1 MWGRSNWCERV
12 ILFSLGTVLFLLL
25 SNLFIQSTIYN
36 VWLFLYTVSVIVL
49 SIWVTCRDIQF
60 LLEQSAPLKT
70 ELQFDISS
78 KHSKIN
84 IVSSVIRIL
93 KKILIGKDVRQ
104 NKNEIEQKKKAINM
118 SSCSD
123 ISTIA
128 SVIERKFVWAW
139 YSQYVSKEIAFPF
152 ACKELL
158 DQMVTKI
165 FQVLTYKFHDDG
177 LTEQCRMFKLVT
189 FRCLKFCFYI
199 LIVFEIYK
207 YNIVLTFC
215 VNPIYRTG
223 KI

>member
-12 ILFSLGTVLFLLL
+12 ILFSLAIVLFLLL

-36 VWLFLYTVSVIVL
+36 VWLFIYTVSLIIL

-60 LLEQSAPLKT
+60 LLEQSTPLKI
-70 ELQFDISS
+70 ELQFDIAS

-84 IVSSVIRIL
+84 IISSVIYIF
-93 KKILIGKDVRQ
+93 KKIVTGNAVRQ
-104 NKNEIEQKKKAINM
+104 NKNEIEQMKKAMNI

-165 FQVLTYKFHDDG
+165 FQVLTYLFYYDG
-177 LTEQCRMFKLVT
+177 LNGQCLLHLQISNSN
-189 FRCLKFCFYI
+189 CLKFRLYI
-199 LIVFEIYK
+199 LNFYLK
-207 YNIVLTFC
+207 FC
-215 VNPIYRTG
+215 TSAYLFHV
-223 KI
+223 

>member
-1 MWGRSNWCERV
+1 MWGRSSWCERV

-25 SNLFIQSTIYN
+25 SNLFIQPTIYN
-36 VWLFLYTVSVIVL
+36 VWLFIYTVSLIVL

-60 LLEQSAPLKT
+60 LLEQSTPLKIQ
-70 ELQFDISS
+70 LHFDISS

-84 IVSSVIRIL
+84 IISYVVTIF
-93 KKILIGKDVRQ
+93 KKILTGKDVRQ
-104 NKNEIEQKKKAINM
+104 SKNEIEQRKNAMNI

-165 FQVLTYKFHDDG
+165 FQVLTYKFHDYDH
-177 LTEQCRMFKLVT
+177 
-189 FRCLKFCFYI
+189 
-199 LIVFEIYK
+199 
-207 YNIVLTFC
+207 
-215 VNPIYRTG
+215 
-223 KI
+223 